1 MTWIAGVLQIIVF
14 LLKVAQLF
22 SEFTPKARDHKPSTE
37 TANEKKSTI
46 FSL

>member
-1 MTWIAGVLQIIVF
+1 MTWIAGVWQIIVF
-14 LLKVAQLF
+14 LLKLF
-22 SEFTPKARDHKPSTE
+22 SEFTSKARDHEPSTE